1 MAKAAAKSRSLLK
14 QTSAKKKPV
23 VRRTKLQDE
32 KYTGVEPT
40 WDNYSKLS
48 EEAQRSLQHRAF
60 AYYNYHYTPSDLRK
74 NIVEYGQIAWKWG
87 KDEIRAFN
95 ECEDGR
101 VGMTLCSWASMKLAG
116 APMADPDFVTTKVA
130 ELLAYGNDRVAEKAA
145 KEGTNVVKRT
155 VQDHMND
162 KFQDI
167 VGEIEA
173 WLDAA
178 STGAEFPSDMVAW
191 MRDTN
196 VPQAF
201 VNRIGAYYTPV
212 MEELEEAKSKDAD
225 KELKAAYKHYDR
237 DRVKRVAAFFTQLTD
252 ALSTYGQV
260 KKAVRKARV
269 KKPVSKEKVVK
280 KVKYATE
287 DTDLNL
293 VSVNPAEVIGSKEVW
308 VYNKKTRKLGKYVA
322 AADSGVL
329 GIKGT
334 AILGFDTK
342 ASVAKTVRKP
352 EVVMKKFMAAG
363 KVALRTWLDEIK
375 ATPVVLNG
383 RLNAD
388 TLLLKVAK

>member
-1 MAKAAAKSRSLLK
+1 
-14 QTSAKKKPV
+14 
-23 VRRTKLQDE
+23 
-32 KYTGVEPT
+32 
-40 WDNYSKLS
+40 
-48 EEAQRSLQHRAF
+48 
-60 AYYNYHYTPSDLRK
+60 
-74 NIVEYGQIAWKWG
+74 
-87 KDEIRAFN
+87 
-95 ECEDGR
+95 
-101 VGMTLCSWASMKLAG
+101 
-116 APMADPDFVTTKVA
+116 
-130 ELLAYGNDRVAEKAA
+130 
-145 KEGTNVVKRT
+145 
-155 VQDHMND
+155 
-162 KFQDI
+162 
-167 VGEIEA
+167 
-173 WLDAA
+173 
-178 STGAEFPSDMVAW
+178 

-212 MEELEEAKSKDAD
+212 MEELEAAKAKGADA
-225 KELKAAYKHYDR
+225 ELKGAYKHYDK
-237 DRVKRVAAFFTQLTD
+237 DRFKRVSAFFAQLTD

-269 KKPVSKEKVVK
+269 KKPLSKEKVVR

-293 VSVNPAEVIGSKEVW
+293 VSINPAEVIGAKEVW

-322 AADSGVL
+322 AADSGTL

-342 ASVAKTVRKP
+342 GSIAKTVRKP

-375 ATPVVLNG
+375 ATPVTLNG

-388 TLLLKVAK
+388 TLLLKAVK

>member
-1 MAKAAAKSRSLLK
+1 MAKSLLK
-14 QTSAKKKPV
+14 ASTKKKAPV

-32 KYTGVEPT
+32 KYTGTEVT
-40 WDNYSKLS
+40 WAGYEKLS
-48 EEAQRSLQHRAF
+48 EEKQRSLQHRAF
-60 AYYNYHYTPSDLRK
+60 AYYNYHYTPGDLRK
-74 NIVEYGQIAWKWG
+74 NIVAYGQANWNWG
-87 KDEIRAFN
+87 KAEIRAFN

-101 VGMTLCSWASMKLAG
+101 VGITLCSWATMKLQGFPEAET
-116 APMADPDFVTTKVA
+116 DFVKNKIA
-130 ELLAYGNDRVAEKAA
+130 DLLAYGAERVADKDA
-145 KEGTNVVKRT
+145 KEGKPVVKRT

-178 STGAEFPSDMVAW
+178 SAGTEYPADMVAW
-191 MRDTN
+191 MREQN

-201 VNRIGAYYTPV
+201 VNRIGAFYTPV

-225 KELKAAYKHYDR
+225 KELKGAYKHYDK
-237 DRVKRVAAFFTQLTD
+237 DRFKRVSSFFAQLTE

-260 KKAVRKARV
+260 KKATRAARA
-269 KKPVSKEKVVK
+269 KKPVSKEKVVR
-280 KVKYATE
+280 KVKYAAQDTE
-287 DTDLNL
+287 LNL
-293 VSVNPAEVIGSKEVW
+293 VSINPVDVIGAKELW

-322 AADSGVL
+322 AADSGTL

-342 ASVAKTVRKP
+342 SSIAKTVRKP
-352 EVVMKKFMAAG
+352 EIVMKKFMAAG
-363 KVALRTWLDEIK
+363 KVQLRTWLDEIR

-388 TLLLKVAK
+388 TLLLKVVK

>member
-1 MAKAAAKSRSLLK
+1 MAKSLLK
-14 QTSAKKKPV
+14 MGSKKKAPV
-23 VRRTKLQDE
+23 ARRTKLQDE
-32 KYTGVEPT
+32 KYTGTEVSWTGYE
-40 WDNYSKLS
+40 KLR

-74 NIVEYGQIAWKWG
+74 NIVAYGQANWAWG
-87 KDEIRAFN
+87 KAEIRAFN

-101 VGMTLCSWASMKLAG
+101 VGMSLCSWATMKLAG
-116 APMADPDFVTTKVA
+116 FPEAETDFIKSKVA
-130 ELLAYGNDRVAEKAA
+130 ELLAYGAERVAEKDAR
-145 KEGTNVVKRT
+145 EGKPVVKRT
-155 VQDHMND
+155 VQDHMNE
-162 KFQDI
+162 KFADI

-178 STGAEFPSDMVAW
+178 SLGAEYPADMVAW
-191 MRDTN
+191 MREQN

-212 MEELEEAKSKDAD
+212 MEELEAAKSKGTDP
-225 KELKAAYKHYDR
+225 ELKGAYKHYDK
-237 DRVKRVAAFFTQLTD
+237 DRFKRVSGFFAQLTE

-260 KKAVRKARV
+260 KKATRAARV
-269 KKPVSKEKVVK
+269 KKPVSKEKLIK
-280 KVKYATE
+280 KVKYASE

-293 VSVNPAEVIGSKEVW
+293 VSINPVDVIGAKELW
-308 VYNKKTRKLGKYVA
+308 VYNKKTRKLGKYIA
-322 AADSGVL
+322 AADSGTL

-334 AILGFDTK
+334 AILGFDAKT
-342 ASVAKTVRKP
+342 SVAKTVRKP
-352 EVVMKKFMAAG
+352 EIVMKKFMAAG
-363 KVALRTWLDEIK
+363 KVQLRTWMDEIK

>member
-1 MAKAAAKSRSLLK
+1 MAKSLLK
-14 QTSAKKKPV
+14 VSIKKKAP

-32 KYTGVEPT
+32 KYTGTEVT
-40 WDNYSKLS
+40 WAGYEKLR
-48 EEAQRSLQHRAF
+48 EDAQRSLQHRAF
-60 AYYNYHYTPSDLRK
+60 SYYNYHYTPSDLRK
-74 NIVEYGQIAWKWG
+74 NIVAYGQANWAWSKE
-87 KDEIRAFN
+87 DIRAFN

-101 VGMTLCSWASMKLAG
+101 VGMSLCSWATMKLQGFPEAET
-116 APMADPDFVTTKVA
+116 AFVKHKVA
-130 ELLAYGNDRVAEKAA
+130 ELLAYGAARLAEKDA
-145 KEGTNVVKRT
+145 KEGNSAVKRT
-155 VQDHMND
+155 VQDHMNE

-178 STGAEFPSDMVAW
+178 SASTEYPADMVAW
-191 MRDTN
+191 MRERN

-212 MEELEEAKSKDAD
+212 MEELEAAKIKNAD
-225 KELKAAYKHYDR
+225 PELKAAYKHYDK
-237 DRVKRVAAFFTQLTD
+237 DRFKRVSSFFAQLTE

-260 KKAVRKARV
+260 KKATRAARV
-269 KKPVSKEKVVK
+269 KKPVSKEKMIK
-280 KVKYATE
+280 KVKYATQ

-293 VSVNPAEVIGSKEVW
+293 VSINPVDVIGAKELW

-322 AADSGVL
+322 AADSGTL

-334 AILGFDTK
+334 AILGFDVK
-342 ASVAKTVRKP
+342 ASISKTVRKP

-363 KVALRTWLDEIK
+363 KVQLRTWMDELS
-375 ATPVVLNG
+375 TTGVQMNG

-388 TLLLKVAK
+388 TLLLKVTK